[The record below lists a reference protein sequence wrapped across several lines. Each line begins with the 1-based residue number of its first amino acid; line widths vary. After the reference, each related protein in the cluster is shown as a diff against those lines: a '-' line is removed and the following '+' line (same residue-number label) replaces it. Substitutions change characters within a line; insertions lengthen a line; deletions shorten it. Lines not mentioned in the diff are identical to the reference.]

1 MEGFSSHVLLQ
12 QTKGAIHSTKI
23 SGNFGPKLNGSVLSN
38 RKSFEKT
45 GPPFEV
51 DPFSRLD
58 RLEFLLNGS
67 RQERMSF
74 SLDRAQKATK
84 PTEIFYN
91 KERIF
96 RVIFFSLRLISLS
109 VSLVQ
114 WCLLTWRNGK
124 LWRQSGRFHTQPGDT
139 VQKSQSPG
147 SYQGTGWQQWAPPVR
162 PEVQPIDALKR
173 TFLVFWEDNFCLK
186 GSLNQCPMR
195 SGW

>member
-12 QTKGAIHSTKI
+12 QTKGAIYSTKI
-23 SGNFGPKLNGSVLSN
+23 SGNFGPKLSGSVLSN

-58 RLEFLLNGS
+58 RLEFLLNGLG
-67 RQERMSF
+67 QKSF

-84 PTEIFYN
+84 PTEIFCS

-96 RVIFFSLRLISLS
+96 RAIFFSLRLISLS

-114 WCLLTWRNGK
+114 
-124 LWRQSGRFHTQPGDT
+124 
-139 VQKSQSPG
+139 
-147 SYQGTGWQQWAPPVR
+147 
-162 PEVQPIDALKR
+162 
-173 TFLVFWEDNFCLK
+173 
-186 GSLNQCPMR
+186 
-195 SGW
+195 

>member
-67 RQERMSF
+67 GQKSF
-74 SLDRAQKATK
+74 SLDRVQKATK
-84 PTEIFYN
+84 PTEIFCN

-124 LWRQSGRFHTQPGDT
+124 LWRQSGRFQTQPGDT
-139 VQKSQSPG
+139 VQKLQSPG
-147 SYQGTGWQQWAPPVR
+147 SYQGTGWHT
-162 PEVQPIDALKR
+162 DSTGL
-173 TFLVFWEDNFCLK
+173 C
-186 GSLNQCPMR
+186 R
-195 SGW
+195 SDPRSNPLMLWNAHF

>member
-1 MEGFSSHVLLQ
+1 MDLFCPTGKVSKKRVHLLRW
-12 QTKGAIHSTKI
+12 TPFPGWT
-23 SGNFGPKLNGSVLSN
+23 GWNFCW
-38 RKSFEKT
+38 
-45 GPPFEV
+45 
-51 DPFSRLD
+51 
-58 RLEFLLNGS
+58 
-67 RQERMSF
+67 M
-74 SLDRAQKATK
+74 DRAKR
-84 PTEIFYN
+84 EWICN

-139 VQKSQSPG
+139 VQKPQSPG
-147 SYQGTGWQQWAPPVR
+147 SYQGTGWQHWAPPLR

-186 GSLNQCPMR
+186 CSLNQCPTR

>member
-1 MEGFSSHVLLQ
+1 MEGFSSRVLLQ

-114 WCLLTWRNGK
+114 
-124 LWRQSGRFHTQPGDT
+124 
-139 VQKSQSPG
+139 
-147 SYQGTGWQQWAPPVR
+147 
-162 PEVQPIDALKR
+162 
-173 TFLVFWEDNFCLK
+173 
-186 GSLNQCPMR
+186 
-195 SGW
+195 